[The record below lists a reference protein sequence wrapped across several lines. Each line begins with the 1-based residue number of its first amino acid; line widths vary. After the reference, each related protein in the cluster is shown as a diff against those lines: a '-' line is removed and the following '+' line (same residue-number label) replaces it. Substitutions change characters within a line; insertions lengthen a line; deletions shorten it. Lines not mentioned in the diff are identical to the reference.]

1 MEHENK
7 TPRIGQTPQI
17 HDLTSGLCVWSRAN
31 LAPAR
36 ACHNAFDCI
45 GCAFDKK
52 VQRDLAQN
60 KLRDRRGEPLGSWNE
75 MQRRQTVPAQERLC
89 RHAITGRA
97 PGKVCPNG
105 FECASCAY
113 DQMLDDQPLAR
124 PSGRTAPRPN
134 LRAVAGFELADNHYF
149 HRGHAWA
156 RLEYGGRV
164 RVGLDDFAARLFGP
178 LDRLVLPELGQE
190 VRRDAGETGL
200 ERGGRSAEL
209 PCPVG
214 GVVAAVNPALAR
226 NPRAAHDDPY
236 GQGWLFLLEPA
247 RLQGDLRKLAFG
259 TQAVDWLEEDSA
271 RLAGL
276 VSGDP
281 EMRLAATGG
290 RAVEDIFGSVP
301 GLDWTGLAKEFLR
314 S

>member
-1 MEHENK
+1 MDQENK
-7 TPRIGQTPQI
+7 TPRIGQIPQI
-17 HDLTSGLCVWSRAN
+17 HDLTSGLCVWARAS

-45 GCAFDKK
+45 SCAFDKK
-52 VQRDLAQN
+52 VQRDLAQA
-60 KLRDRRGEPLGSWNE
+60 KLRDHRGEPLTSWNQV
-75 MQRRQTVPAQERLC
+75 QRRQTAPAQERLC
-89 RHAITGRA
+89 RHAITGRT
-97 PGKVCPNG
+97 PGKVCPNN
-105 FECASCAY
+105 FECASCAF

-124 PSGRTAPRPN
+124 PAARPST
-134 LRAVAGFELADNHYF
+134 RAVAGFTLAENHYF
-149 HRGHAWA
+149 HQGHAWA

-190 VRRDAGETGL
+190 VKRDAGETGL
-200 ERGGRSAEL
+200 ERGGQAAGL
-209 PCPVG
+209 PCPLS

-259 TQAVDWLEEDSA
+259 AQAVNWLEEDAA

-276 VSGDP
+276 VTGEP

-290 RAVEDIFGSVP
+290 RAVDDIYGSVP
-301 GLDWTGLAKEFLR
+301 GLDWTTLAKEFLHTA
-314 S
+314 